1 LTNAADSTQ
10 GLSQFQTENNC
21 MNVKMMLQLSLTALV
36 LSALLA
42 FASGSAAAEPGK
54 TVKVLLITGD
64 DVEPPHNWREV
75 SQAIRETLVAAGKFD
90 VRVCEDAG
98 VLDSAATLG
107 RYDLVLL
114 AMYNA
119 KTPTLSAAAKANLAG
134 FVSGGKGLVIS
145 HLSSASF
152 KEWAEFPKLCGRY
165 WVMGKSGHGPRSVFK
180 ARLAKK
186 DHPIT
191 AGLAD
196 FEADD
201 ELYAKLQG
209 DAPITVLVE
218 ADSDWSKQTEPL
230 AFTVACG
237 QGRVFHETF
246 GHDAK
251 AVQNPSVQKLLQR
264 GCEWAATGKVE

>member
-1 LTNAADSTQ
+1 MNTTLTLKAIMISLAGLAVLASTLSCNAAEQ
-10 GLSQFQTENNC
+10 
-21 MNVKMMLQLSLTALV
+21 
-36 LSALLA
+36 
-42 FASGSAAAEPGK
+42 PGK
-54 TVKVLLITGD
+54 IKVLLVTGD
-64 DVEPPHNWREV
+64 DVQPVHNWHDV
-75 SQAIRETLVAAGKFD
+75 AQALRDTLLSSGKFD
-90 VRVCEDAG
+90 VRICEDAG

-114 AMYNA
+114 HMYNA
-119 KTPTLSAAAKANLAG
+119 KTPTLSDGAKENLAS
-134 FVSGGKGLVIS
+134 FVKDGKGLVIS

-180 ARLAKK
+180 ARITKT
-186 DHPIT
+186 DSPIT
-191 AGLAD
+191 QGLAD

-218 ADSDWSKQTEPL
+218 ADSDWSKKTEPL
-230 AFTVACG
+230 AFMVEYG
-237 QGRVFHETF
+237 KGRVFHETF

-251 AVQNPSVQKLLQR
+251 ALTNPTVQKLIQR
-264 GCEWAATGKVE
+264 GCEWAATGKVQ